1 MLARKPVGNTSAYLA
16 SGGQNTLASVQG
28 DNTAAS
34 LFNDDTY
41 SMNLTIERLGNDLL
55 ISGLLTGANGFSQSL
70 SATDT
75 TAATSGTYTFDRL
88 GFLIG
93 GNLDTDQA
101 QFSNL
106 DVALMQLP
114 NLRPWRSDSSGCWP
128 ACCAGKR

>member
-1 MLARKPVGNTSAYLA
+1 MLV
-16 SGGQNTLASVQG
+16 
-28 DNTAAS
+28 
-34 LFNDDTY
+34 
-41 SMNLTIERLGNDLL
+41 
-55 ISGLLTGANGFSQSL
+55 SGLLTGANGFSQSL

-106 DVALMQLP
+106 DVALVTVPEPSTLALGFVGLLACL
-114 NLRPWRSDSSGCWP
+114 LRRQ
-128 ACCAGKR
+128 AVTKI